1 MAFVPDE
8 FAKTI
13 AIPVRIVSG
22 RIEFFYGGPL
32 PSLEGEVIGDLVV
45 PAFAVTDPEIYLGME
60 AEGGTID
67 GSAYRRDGL
76 RPKLSDGS
84 CRYSVL
90 VPVQLDEPLRLTLRG
105 TKRPVL
111 GPCRC
116 TMPKLQLT
124 ATSINQ
130 MYSLIST
137 RLEPKRRSHVG
148 NVFRTAYVLKDK
160 RWLSLDDLRGGYE
173 AKMDLYF
180 TFASLW
186 NTLVVTARATA
197 PTPHSRLRL
206 VKATPRH
213 GDDAEVLRDLFA
225 QMRDLSDILHA
236 WATSQRQ
243 HPVRQPQLP
252 LLDPN
257 GDSQPPDAA
266 ATVGE
271 LAAFRKYLAARAD
284 DPKLASETARLLST
298 LRTHYVLGVTLMDAK
313 ALHVLETVNP
323 LLRELCNRLSPAE
336 RSGKEEQ

>member
-1 MAFVPDE
+1 
-8 FAKTI
+8 
-13 AIPVRIVSG
+13 
-22 RIEFFYGGPL
+22 
-32 PSLEGEVIGDLVV
+32 
-45 PAFAVTDPEIYLGME
+45 
-60 AEGGTID
+60 
-67 GSAYRRDGL
+67 
-76 RPKLSDGS
+76 
-84 CRYSVL
+84 
-90 VPVQLDEPLRLTLRG
+90 
-105 TKRPVL
+105 
-111 GPCRC
+111 
-116 TMPKLQLT
+116 
-124 ATSINQ
+124 
-130 MYSLIST
+130 
-137 RLEPKRRSHVG
+137 
-148 NVFRTAYVLKDK
+148 
-160 RWLSLDDLRGGYE
+160 
-173 AKMDLYF
+173 YF

-197 PTPHSRLRL
+197 PTPHGHLRL
-206 VKATPRH
+206 VQAMPRP
-213 GDDAEVLRDLFA
+213 GDDEEVLRDLFA